1 MKCSYHS
8 KVHRKSGNEIRSEKN
23 SKAKNLKNR
32 HRLIRNICIYF
43 RDALQYI
50 WQQLKKPPLFTVF
63 FYFILKFTGSPEMKT
78 EKFSSNRC
86 CSLKTLLFI
95 SGLRCSIF
103 DKHQKRIWK
112 PSQLLQRWRPSKMG
126 QGIWNSTLCRNC
138 SLQVIPPITWF
149 QLTRFPLKALVSE
162 AWVLL
167 R

>member
-1 MKCSYHS
+1 MYIFQ
-8 KVHRKSGNEIRSEKN
+8 G
-23 SKAKNLKNR
+23 
-32 HRLIRNICIYF
+32 CIAVYLTKIKKKTLYLLYF
-43 RDALQYI
+43 FISNY
-50 WQQLKKPPLFTVF
+50 FN
-63 FYFILKFTGSPEMKT
+63 FILKFTGSPEMKT

-95 SGLRCSIF
+95 SGLWCSIF

-112 PSQLLQRWRPSKMG
+112 PSQLLQRWRPPKMG